1 MIWILCQ
8 LISVAEN
15 MKKCNWWDSIL
26 NCRSVSRTNKFP
38 HSMKFCSDNSGTVTF
53 HNDAP
58 RRSNNF
64 VNHNTKCYFPCF
76 KTFRNWLRSKKR
88 GKSFRKNFWVNSA
101 VLTFKCDIWWKEWIH
116 LIHASTYLSSWN
128 SGQWEW

>member
-88 GKSFRKNFWVNSA
+88 GKSFRKNFSIMCLVCFTIFCPTSLY
-101 VLTFKCDIWWKEWIH
+101 LTRKLYKG
-116 LIHASTYLSSWN
+116 ASKQCLLYNFT
-128 SGQWEW
+128 